1 MAIRHSSTSGAA
13 YPDDLKL
20 LKVIYDDICTERGL
34 KRGSAAA
41 ENLARAAMDLF
52 SEGVFDEA
60 DIRESLRR
68 FLERKELRN

>member
-1 MAIRHSSTSGAA
+1 MVIYHSSTGAA

-20 LKVIYDDICTERGL
+20 LKDIYDDICTQRGL
-34 KRGSAAA
+34 TRGSVAA

-52 SEGVFDEA
+52 SQGVFDEA
-60 DIRESLRR
+60 DIRESLKR

>member
-20 LKVIYDDICTERGL
+20 LKVIYDEICTERGL
-34 KRGSAAA
+34 KRDGAAA

-52 SEGVFDEA
+52 SQGVFDEG
-60 DIRESLRR
+60 DIRERLKL
-68 FLERKELRN
+68 FLERKKLKN